1 MYKVRNRLPQ
11 GESIY
16 ILYDAFLPQIT
27 TIGRGLET
35 LRGQLQHVA
44 DEAGI
49 PYPLPSYSENLTLL
63 VEISIKKLAL
73 DSASISPQQWQSYVE
88 HYLSARAGTS
98 SSKEKLHAGERSIG
112 ALDVASE
119 LKTLQGVLEKT
130 AAAKYLK
137 HGKHLN
143 RKMVI
148 ALALIHT
155 AQTLS

>member
-1 MYKVRNRLPQ
+1 MYKVRTRLPQ
-11 GESIY
+11 GESTY

-35 LRGQLQHVA
+35 LRTQLQQIA
-44 DEAGI
+44 DSAGI

-63 VEISIKKLAL
+63 VEISIKKLAM

-98 SSKEKLHAGERSIG
+98 GKEKLHAGERSIG
-112 ALDVASE
+112 ALDVAAE
-119 LKTLQGVLEKT
+119 LKILQGVLEKT